1 MKHLV
6 FIFFIFFSFQT
17 LLGIPINDT
26 SILRDIVLVT
36 ENTVDATVTKYP
48 YIIMLYYDIRDEICK
63 NFYYEFLKLRTRT
76 KDIHPEVKLGVFE
89 MAPTLNTAEK
99 LRIHKHPHVKL
110 FIHGIENEH
119 FSHHYRPFQSHEE
132 IFDWA
137 KSEIHRTSQKP
148 NLHKKN
154 LHQDIKI
161 PHLSNFSNFSS
172 LFKSSLTKVIYCS
185 PEPHIIE
192 LEKIFAPEGY
202 NINETMQKL
211 HHAFSRENAKF
222 YIAPHDFELCQKND
236 NVGNILIFGSHEKH
250 TPNVINPRQNNIRE
264 ISKIIKKGV
273 HQHILNSKN
282 HDFIDKLWKTHK
294 PLVLLFL
301 NAGDNYK
308 DLIENIESLVENQ
321 TFADNLQF
329 GVVDFQTSH
338 GKTLFERFR
347 INLDDIPL
355 LLLTHDISHK
365 SKKYV
370 KKIDNSEISHFKGF
384 LEKYFKNEH
393 HEHRIIKSK
402 RAIIHENHVFR
413 KFEDFIHLNS
423 ENFNET
429 IDKGT
434 PMIVLFYFKET
445 NFDAIMNL
453 YEHILSH
460 VRQEY
465 DFEFKLATFDLFH
478 NDIDNIGYYNIE
490 RMPAVFFYLNNE
502 DFIDLTDFSHNHD
515 IRNILYVLERQMKDK
530 SIKYH
535 SSKAIKTA
543 VQENHEKIREKG
555 NVNKINMK
563 NEL

>member
-1 MKHLV
+1 MKHLI
-6 FIFFIFFSFQT
+6 FIFLFSFQR

-63 NFYYEFLKLRTRT
+63 NFYYEFLKLRTKA

-89 MAPTLNTAEK
+89 MAPTLNTAEI

-119 FSHHYRPFQSHEE
+119 FSHHYRPFQTHEE

-172 LFKSSLTKVIYCS
+172 IFKSSLTKVIYCS
-185 PEPHIIE
+185 QERHIQD

-202 NINETMQKL
+202 NINETIQKL
-211 HHAFSRENAKF
+211 QHAFSRENAKF
-222 YIAPHDFELCQKND
+222 YIAPHDFELCQKKGNA
-236 NVGNILIFGSHEKH
+236 GNIVIFGGHPKHE
-250 TPNVINPRQNNIRE
+250 PNVINPRQSNIRE
-264 ISKIIKKGV
+264 ISKIIKKNV
-273 HQHILNSKN
+273 HHHVLNSKN

-301 NAGDNYK
+301 NAVGDDIK
-308 DLIENIESLVENQ
+308 LIENIENLVENQ

-329 GVVDFQTSH
+329 GVVDYQSSH
-338 GKTLFERFR
+338 GKTIFERFR
-347 INLDDIPL
+347 INLAEIPL
-355 LLLTHDISHK
+355 LLLAHDISHK
-365 SKKYV
+365 SKKYL
-370 KKIDNSEISHFKGF
+370 KKIENNEISHIKEF

-393 HEHRIIKSK
+393 HDHRIMKSK
-402 RAIIHENHVFR
+402 RAIIHENHAFR
-413 KFEDFIHLNS
+413 KFESFIHLHA

-429 IDKGT
+429 VEKNAPIL
-434 PMIVLFYFKET
+434 VLFYYKDT
-445 NFDAIMNL
+445 NFEAIMNL
-453 YEHILSH
+453 YEHILIH
-460 VRQEY
+460 VREEY

-490 RMPAVFFYLNNE
+490 RMPAVFFYLNHEN
-502 DFIDLTDFSHNHD
+502 FIDLTDFSHSHD
-515 IRNILYVLERQMKDK
+515 IRNILYVLERQMKGK
-530 SIKYH
+530 TIKYH
-535 SSKAIKTA
+535 SSKAIKVA
-543 VQENHEKIREKG
+543 IQESHEKISEKG